1 MQKVA
6 DIKKLIERALEG
18 MPQHVRE
25 AWVGTG
31 HTDRNEAVIRCQNG
45 EEPDAVLCSMFPPH
59 WVVVCAYDCPFGARG
74 EVLKTCDTHEEAERV
89 AKRIDPGGSWLAI
102 RWG

>member
-1 MQKVA
+1 MQEVA

-31 HTDRNEAVIRCQNG
+31 HTDRNEAVIRVQNG
-45 EEPDAVLCSMFPPH
+45 EEPEAVLVLHVPP
-59 WVVVCAYDCPFGARG
+59 VLGRG
-74 EVLKTCDTHEEAERV
+74 VRL
-89 AKRIDPGGSWLAI
+89 
-102 RWG
+102 

>member
-31 HTDRNEAVIRCQNG
+31 HTDRNEAVIRCQHG
-45 EEPDAVLCSMFPPH
+45 EEPEAVLCSMFPLC
-59 WVVVCAYDCPFGARG
+59 WAVVCAYDGPFGDKG
-74 EVLKTCDTHEEAERV
+74 DVLQTFAAHAEAERA
-89 AKRIDPGGSWLAI
+89 AKVTDPGGSWLAV
-102 RWG
+102 REW